1 MKDWRGLGSTSSGDD
16 LPPLRPPRPAPGPWR
31 ALAEIPLLLLLAAV
45 IAVVVKAFLA
55 QAFFIPSASMEPQL
69 TVGDR
74 VVVSRIAY
82 ELHEPRRGDIVV
94 FDDPLQVEVADDS
107 FVVIR
112 LGRDALEAL
121 GLVQP
126 GGKELI
132 KRVIALEGETIEGSD
147 GRVYI
152 DDRLLI
158 EPYLDDAVVTG
169 EFGPYTVPP
178 DHVFMM
184 GDNRSNSKDSRVFDA
199 IPVDSI
205 VGRAIGRVWPP
216 GRLAF
221 L

>member
-1 MKDWRGLGSTSSGDD
+1 MKDWRGLGRAPSGDE
-16 LPPLRPPRPAPGPWR
+16 LPPLRPARPAPGPWR
-31 ALAEIPLLLLLAAV
+31 AAAEIPLLLILAAV
-45 IAVVVKAFLA
+45 IAVVVKTFLA

-69 TVGDR
+69 TAGDR
-74 VVVSRIAY
+74 VVVSRVAY
-82 ELHEPRRGDIVV
+82 GLHEPRRGDIAV
-94 FDDPLQVEVADDS
+94 FDDPLQVDVPDDS
-107 FVVIR
+107 FVVVR

-121 GLVQP
+121 GLVEP

-132 KRVIALEGETIEGSD
+132 KRVIALEGETIYGRD
-147 GRVYI
+147 GRVYV

-158 EPYLDDAVVTG
+158 EPYLDDEVVTSD
-169 EFGPYTVPP
+169 FGPYTVPP

-184 GDNRSNSKDSRVFDA
+184 GDNRTNSKDSRVFDA

-216 GRLAF
+216 GRIAF